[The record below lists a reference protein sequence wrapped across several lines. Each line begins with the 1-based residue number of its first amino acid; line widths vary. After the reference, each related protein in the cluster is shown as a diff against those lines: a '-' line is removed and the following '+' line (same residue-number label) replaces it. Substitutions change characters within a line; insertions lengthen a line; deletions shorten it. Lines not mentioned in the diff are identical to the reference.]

1 MRPSGLELDDNHQS
15 VASNIKN
22 PMLKFLA
29 ISSLFFVACAADNQP
44 SEMLQSILTQ
54 AQFDKGEQLFLQN
67 CTSCHNKNMVDKSTA
82 PALAGVTKRRTKE
95 WLYLKTR
102 SSTNLLAQKDSTAL
116 KLSRSYGA
124 SMMTDFEHL
133 DSQMIADIYV
143 YVEAIAAENSK
154 PNVKIRPIQY
164 PK

>member
-1 MRPSGLELDDNHQS
+1 
-15 VASNIKN
+15 
-22 PMLKFLA
+22 MLKFLA

-95 WLYLKTR
+95 WLYDFTR
-102 SSTNLLAQKDSTAL
+102 NSSKMIAAKDSIAFGIFWEFG
-116 KLSRSYGA
+116 GA
-124 SMMTDFEHL
+124 VMPNFEHL

-143 YVEAIAAENSK
+143 YVEFVATQNM
-154 PNVKIRPIQY
+154 
-164 PK
+164 PKN